1 MQSSTDKQTVKPEQN
16 QNQNQKT
23 AEKGRISTRRITTSA
38 LLAALALALS
48 WLESLIPFQPG
59 LPGVKLGLPNLV
71 IVFCLYRMNVK
82 SAILVNVVRILLA
95 GLMFSGLFGML
106 YSLCGAAFSMSIM
119 VLLLFINRKRN
130 HDLFSIIG
138 VSMAGG
144 VFHNLGQLLIAMLAV
159 TSANLFFYF
168 PVLIISGIVT
178 GIINGIVAHILLQKL
193 PPNLV

>member
-1 MQSSTDKQTVKPEQN
+1 MMQSYDNKQSSHLS
-16 QNQNQKT
+16 
-23 AEKGRISTRRITTSA
+23 GTRRLTTSA

-71 IVFCLYRMNVK
+71 IVFCLYRMNAR
-82 SAILVNVVRILLA
+82 SAITVNVVRILLA
-95 GLMFSGLFGML
+95 GLMFSGLWGML
-106 YSLCGAAFSMSIM
+106 YSFCGAACSMAIM
-119 VLLLFINRKRN
+119 VLLLHVNKKAAA
-130 HDLFSIIG
+130 DGPFSIIG

-159 TSANLFFYF
+159 TNANLFFYL

-178 GIINGIVAHILLQKL
+178 GIINGNIALILLQKL
-193 PPNLV
+193 PANLT